1 MKVQSKFI
9 RMTKVL
15 YLAFTIFL
23 QIYWYKLRRK
33 PESEWEKLWGKI
45 GERFRKTLFELEG
58 LLIKIGQILSIRSDL
73 LPHAFIKQME
83 DLTDHVP
90 PSKWEDIEKI
100 LEKEWGGSI
109 YQHIESIEKEA
120 IASASI
126 GEVYQALLKNGTKV
140 AVKVQRPNIQSI
152 VQIDFRTLGMIIWF
166 ADHFVSV
173 PKGFINFQM
182 LYKELRE
189 VIERELDFAKELEAL
204 QSFSNR
210 FSDHDTVKIP
220 NVFPELCTK
229 KVLVMEWVEGIK
241 LTDVEG
247 LEQVVISRKE
257 IAQKLIE
264 LFLPQWLEPGY
275 FHADPHPG
283 NVMVSQEGRIILLDF
298 GMVGQISK
306 KDASYFQS
314 LIEAFLAKN
323 YKQAVECLAQLGFL
337 LPDADS
343 RTMERLLS
351 ELLSFQMGELK
362 NMDLLALKL
371 EMNDMI
377 QALPIQVPTRFVFLG
392 RSVGTIEGIIRNVA
406 PEEEPL
412 DLGKPVF
419 MDWLRNQSNK
429 WTFIW
434 QWLQSQ
440 PIFKVLHS
448 ANEFLQ
454 APQKLE
460 QLKETEQRREFF
472 FITQENHKK
481 QMFQLLLV
489 GLMGVGFGL
498 YVMNPLIWK
507 IGVGLSAASFVGYWV
522 ATYKQKKWMKY
533 MPERKR
539 G

>member
-1 MKVQSKFI
+1 
-9 RMTKVL
+9 MTKVL
-15 YLAFTIFL
+15 SLAFTIFL

-58 LLIKIGQILSIRSDL
+58 LLIKIGQILSVRSDL

-109 YQHIESIEKEA
+109 YQHIESIGKEA

-166 ADHFVSV
+166 ADHFVPV

-247 LEQVVISRKE
+247 LKQVEFTRKE

-283 NVMVSQEGRIILLDF
+283 NVMISLEGKIILLDF

-306 KDASYFQS
+306 RDASYFQA

-323 YKQAVECLAQLGFL
+323 YKKAVECLAQLGFL
-337 LPDADS
+337 LPDAD
-343 RTMERLLS
+343 TQAMERLLS
-351 ELLSFQMGELK
+351 ELLSFQMSELK
-362 NMDLLALKL
+362 NMDLLSLKL
-371 EMNDMI
+371 EMNDII
-377 QALPIQVPTRFVFLG
+377 QALPIQVPTRFVFLA
-392 RSVGTIEGIIRNVA
+392 RSVGTLEGILRNVA

-454 APQKLE
+454 TPQKLE
-460 QLKETEQRREFF
+460 QLKETEQRRKFL

-498 YVMNPLIWK
+498 YVMNPFIWK
-507 IGVGLSAASFVGYWV
+507 IGVGISAASFVAYLG
-522 ATYKQKKWMKY
+522 ASYKQKKWMKY
-533 MPERKR
+533 MPEKKR
-539 G
+539 V

>member
-1 MKVQSKFI
+1 MKVQSKVI

-15 YLAFTIFL
+15 SLAFTIFL
-23 QIYWYKLRRK
+23 QIYWYKLLRK
-33 PESEWEKLWGKI
+33 PEAEWEKLWGKI
-45 GERFRKTLFELEG
+45 GERFKRTLFELEG
-58 LLIKIGQILSIRSDL
+58 LLIKIGQILSIRSDI

-90 PSKWEDIEKI
+90 PSKWEDIEGI
-100 LEKEWGGSI
+100 LEKEWGESI
-109 YQHIESIEKEA
+109 YHHLEYIEKEA

-126 GEVYQALLKNGTKV
+126 GEVYKGLLKNGTKV

-152 VQIDFRTLGMIIWF
+152 VQIDFRTLRIILWF
-166 ADHFVSV
+166 AEHFVPV

-182 LYKELRE
+182 LYKELKE
-189 VIERELDFAKELEAL
+189 VIQRELDFAKELDAL
-204 QSFSNR
+204 QSFKIR
-210 FSDHDTVKIP
+210 FKDFDTVMIP
-220 NVFPELCTK
+220 NAFPELCTN

-241 LTDVEG
+241 VTDVEG
-247 LEQVVISRKE
+247 LEQAEVSRKG
-257 IAQKLIE
+257 IAQNLIE

-283 NVMVSQEGRIILLDF
+283 NVMVSQEGNIILLDF

-306 KDASYFQS
+306 KDASYFQT

-323 YKQAVECLAQLGFL
+323 YKKAVECLAHLGFL
-337 LPDADS
+337 LPDADP

-362 NMDLLALKL
+362 NMDLLALKF

-377 QALPIQVPTRFVFLG
+377 QALPIQVPTRFVFLA
-392 RSVGTIEGIIRNVA
+392 RSVGTIEGILRNVA

-419 MDWLRNQSNK
+419 MEWIRNQSNK

-440 PIFKVLHS
+440 PFFKVLHS
-448 ANEFLQ
+448 ANEFLE

-460 QLKETEQRREFF
+460 QMKETEQRREFL

-481 QMFQLLLV
+481 HMFQLLLV
-489 GLMGVGFGL
+489 GLIGVGVGL
-498 YVMNPLIWK
+498 YGMNPLIWK

-522 ATYKQKKWMKY
+522 ASYKQKKWMKY

>member
-1 MKVQSKFI
+1 
-9 RMTKVL
+9 MTKVL
-15 YLAFTIFL
+15 SLAFTIFL

-45 GERFRKTLFELEG
+45 GEGFRKTLFELEG

-152 VQIDFRTLGMIIWF
+152 VQIDFRTLGMIIWL
-166 ADHFVSV
+166 ADHFVPV

-247 LEQVVISRKE
+247 LKQVEISRKE

-283 NVMVSQEGRIILLDF
+283 NVMISQEGKIILLDF
-298 GMVGQISK
+298 GMVGKISK
-306 KDASYFQS
+306 RDASYFQA

-323 YKQAVECLAQLGFL
+323 YKKAVECLAQLGFL
-337 LPDADS
+337 LPDAD
-343 RTMERLLS
+343 TQAMERLLS
-351 ELLSFQMGELK
+351 ELLSFQMSELK

-371 EMNDMI
+371 EMNDII
-377 QALPIQVPTRFVFLG
+377 QALPIQVPTSFVFLA
-392 RSVGTIEGIIRNVA
+392 RSVGTIEGILRNVA

-454 APQKLE
+454 TPQKLE
-460 QLKETEQRREFF
+460 QLKETEQRRKFL

-498 YVMNPLIWK
+498 YVMNPFIWK
-507 IGVGLSAASFVGYWV
+507 IGVGISAASFVAYLG
-522 ATYKQKKWMKY
+522 ASFKQKKWLKY
-533 MPERKR
+533 MPEKKR
-539 G
+539 V

>member
-15 YLAFTIFL
+15 SLAFTIFL

-58 LLIKIGQILSIRSDL
+58 LLIKIGQILSVRSDL

-109 YQHIESIEKEA
+109 YQHIESIGKEA

-166 ADHFVSV
+166 ADHFVPV

-247 LEQVVISRKE
+247 LKQVEFTRKE

-283 NVMVSQEGRIILLDF
+283 NVMISLEGKIILLDF

-306 KDASYFQS
+306 RDASYFQA

-323 YKQAVECLAQLGFL
+323 YKKAVECLAQLGFL
-337 LPDADS
+337 LPDAD
-343 RTMERLLS
+343 TQAMERLLS
-351 ELLSFQMGELK
+351 ELLSFQMSELK
-362 NMDLLALKL
+362 NMDLLSLKL
-371 EMNDMI
+371 EMNDII
-377 QALPIQVPTRFVFLG
+377 QALPIQVPTRFVFLA
-392 RSVGTIEGIIRNVA
+392 RSVGTLEGILRNVA

-454 APQKLE
+454 TPQKLE
-460 QLKETEQRREFF
+460 QLKETEQRRKFL

-498 YVMNPLIWK
+498 YVMNPFIWK
-507 IGVGLSAASFVGYWV
+507 IGVGISAASFVAYLG
-522 ATYKQKKWMKY
+522 ASYKQKKWMKY
-533 MPERKR
+533 MPEKKR
-539 G
+539 V